1 MKAVYARVHDN
12 AVKGTKTNVFV
23 AAFTTCHARLKL
35 SESLDILQEQVLYYD
50 TDIVVYN
57 WRPDQPSIAT
67 GDFLG
72 DMTEELDGD
81 VITEFV
87 SGGSKNYG
95 YTTRQG
101 KGVYKVGRFTL
112 NVRGAAV
119 LNFQTMKDNILTEL

>member
-1 MKAVYARVHDN
+1 M
-12 AVKGTKTNVFV
+12 
-23 AAFTTCHARLKL
+23 
-35 SESLDILQEQVLYYD
+35 LYYD

-67 GDFLG
+67 GDYRG

-101 KGVYKVGRFTL
+101 KGVCKVGRFTL